1 MGKMKDLYLNDAEVA
16 AVYADAFNEDDM
28 PGCEAYHQQLHD
40 EHAFAMWEQ
49 IEKLEDQVA
58 KVALANGVR
67 HDLDI
72 IIATMRRIMPALD

>member
-1 MGKMKDLYLNDAEVA
+1 MGKIKDLYLNEAEVA
-16 AVYADAFNEDDM
+16 AVYADRFDEDDC
-28 PGCEAYHQQLHD
+28 PGSEAYHQRLHD

-49 IEKLEDQVA
+49 IEKLENNVA
-58 KVALANGVR
+58 NLALANGVR